1 MTNMISI
8 SILFV
13 MFLMTAAYK
22 HSRTRLLNQI
32 RSQPRERRESFLHKI
47 CKDYGVNPNI
57 DPRDI
62 ASFWGGRG

>member
-1 MTNMISI
+1 MTTMSGILVMVMIV
-8 SILFV
+8 LV
-13 MFLMTAAYK
+13 AAAYK
-22 HSRTRLLNQI
+22 HSRTRLLNKI

-47 CKDYGVNPNI
+47 CKDYGVNPDI